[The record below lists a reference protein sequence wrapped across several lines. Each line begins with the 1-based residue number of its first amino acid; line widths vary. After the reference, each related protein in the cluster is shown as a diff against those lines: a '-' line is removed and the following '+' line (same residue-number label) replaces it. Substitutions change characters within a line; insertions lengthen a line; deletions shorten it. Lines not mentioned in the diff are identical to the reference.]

1 MKHHFRALLEQYPS
15 VDYKAIGIPQDW
27 LDEPLWQEV

>member
-1 MKHHFRALLEQYPS
+1 MKQHFQSLLEQYPS

-27 LDEPLWQEV
+27 LDEPLWSGI

>member
-1 MKHHFRALLEQYPS
+1 MKQHFQALLEQYPN

-27 LDEPLWQEV
+27 LEEPLWR